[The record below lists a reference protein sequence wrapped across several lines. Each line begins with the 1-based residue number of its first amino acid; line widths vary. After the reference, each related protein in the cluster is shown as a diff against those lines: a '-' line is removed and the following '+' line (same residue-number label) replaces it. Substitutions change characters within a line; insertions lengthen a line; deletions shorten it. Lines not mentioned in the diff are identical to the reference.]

1 MEDMNSFIEIVD
13 VLLSQPQEGST
24 AVTRVLAEVKITKA
38 TDLSYQ
44 QAESDSIDRAKAAQ
58 VLRLIA
64 HRLMTGTLGL
74 LFAISAGACSQMID
88 DDPISSPEQH
98 NLTAALRLTD

>member
-1 MEDMNSFIEIVD
+1 MNSFIEIVD

-24 AVTRVLAEVKITKA
+24 EVTRILAEVKITKA
-38 TDLSYQ
+38 TDFSYQ
-44 QAESDSIDRAKAAQ
+44 QVEGDPIDRAKAAQ

-74 LFAISAGACSQMID
+74 LFTVSVGACCQMMD
-88 DDPISSPEQH
+88 DDPISSLEQH